1 MFLFLRVMLG
11 VVNFRT
17 DQRRLGSVRQS
28 NSMLVIVDQRGSKFI
43 IVSKCGSELVNVD
56 PSG

>member
-1 MFLFLRVMLG
+1 MLLFLRVMLG

-43 IVSKCGSELVNVD
+43 VSECGSELVNVD
-56 PSG
+56 QSG